1 MIERDVFHIRLKNIE
16 LQAERLIDPYLKT
29 RPIAIISSSHQNG
42 SILCLS
48 DEAKEEGLIEGM
60 KVSLVRKMNHR
71 VQLLPYNDSLYER
84 IHYHVYQ
91 SVSLFSPTV
100 EPKGINEFFLDM
112 NGMRSINRSIKDT
125 GLSIINRIEDQI
137 GISGIVG
144 ISANKLVSS
153 IVTSVISDSIYEVE
167 KGRESQFL
175 SPLSPIFLPVVEE
188 DHVHRILK
196 FLWIDYIGQIQS
208 IAKQPDHFQIFF
220 GGYASTLDKQSKGDD
235 SSFVKPIE
243 HKDHIL
249 EQTVLKRD
257 TNDQAIL
264 HSVLRDLSDKIAFSL
279 RQRKKLAK
287 KVRLDIYY
295 VDGYKSQSVGSFN
308 AVDDLSVMNV
318 CKLLFNRANQRRN
331 RIRSILIDAWNFH
344 PYFFQ
349 QDLFSKGIDR
359 TISLSKVVDKI
370 RLKHGMHM
378 LRNASVLKS
387 VENHKC
393 LST

>member
-175 SPLSPIFLPVVEE
+175 SPLSPIFLPVVKE

-196 FLWIDYIGQIQS
+196 FLWIDHIGQIQS

-349 QDLFSKGIDR
+349 QNLFSKGIDR
-359 TISLSKVVDKI
+359 TISLSKAVDKI

-387 VENHKC
+387 VKNHKC

>member
-48 DEAKEEGLIEGM
+48 DEAKEEGLVEGM
-60 KVSLVRKMNHR
+60 KVSLVRKMNHS

-112 NGMRSINRSIKDT
+112 NGMRSINRSIKDA

-175 SPLSPIFLPVVEE
+175 SPLSPIFLPVVKEE
-188 DHVHRILK
+188 HVHRILK
-196 FLWIDYIGQIQS
+196 FLWIDHIGQIQS

-308 AVDDLSVMNV
+308 AVDDSSVMNV

-359 TISLSKVVDKI
+359 TISLSKAVDKI

>member
-175 SPLSPIFLPVVEE
+175 SPLSPIFLPVVKE

-196 FLWIDYIGQIQS
+196 FLWIDHIGQIQS

-331 RIRSILIDAWNFH
+331 RIRSILIDAWKFH
-344 PYFFQ
+344 PYSFQ
-349 QDLFSKGIDR
+349 QNLFSKGIDR
-359 TISLSKVVDKI
+359 TISLSKAVDKI

-387 VENHKC
+387 VKNHKC